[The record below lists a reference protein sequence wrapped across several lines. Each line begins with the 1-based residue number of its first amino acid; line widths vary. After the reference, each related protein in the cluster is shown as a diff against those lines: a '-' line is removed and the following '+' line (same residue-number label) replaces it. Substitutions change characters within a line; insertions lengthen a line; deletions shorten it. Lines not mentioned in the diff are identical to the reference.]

1 MATCKY
7 VRYCTPK
14 ASDNFQQHSLIHM
27 LPFLFLSAELL
38 LMMSSSDCNREGTLI
53 TASCAWVVM
62 SLFNDVVS
70 CLCDAET
77 RISSSTPSTPAESPS
92 AAIYLHCA
100 LASTDSLWNLHNH
113 TTCDKA
119 GLNIAS
125 SSPALVT
132 YRIAWNYRGR
142 NSWHFV
148 CEFCSFVAN
157 HKSFLH
163 KIWGCK
169 SEQSMKVFSTKIV
182 FLWKFSPLKV
192 SHYTVV
198 YVTKLVT

>member
-14 ASDNFQQHSLIHM
+14 ASDNFQQHSLIHT

-100 LASTDSLWNLHNH
+100 LASTDSFWNLHNH
-113 TTCDKA
+113 TTCGKA

-132 YRIAWNYRGR
+132 YRIAWNY
-142 NSWHFV
+142 WTADTLFV
-148 CEFCSFVAN
+148 NFAV
-157 HKSFLH
+157 LWL
-163 KIWGCK
+163 IT
-169 SEQSMKVFSTKIV
+169 KVFSTKFGAAKV
-182 FLWKFSPLKV
+182 SNPWKFSPQKSYFCESFLPWKFPIIR
-192 SHYTVV
+192 
-198 YVTKLVT
+198 